1 MKTVLRNARI
11 LTADGFRDDLAVVIE
26 AGRITALVSDAAPQL
41 GSAAE
46 QVDLGG
52 GWLLPGFIDAQ
63 VNGGGGMQFAFAN
76 EGTIMKDID
85 QSWLGNVIATGTP
98 TYYRLC
104 PMSDGNTASTTAVR
118 VQGSVGATGD
128 LKLGTTT
135 LATGNPQS
143 IDFYQLRLPQY
154 LGG

>member
-1 MKTVLRNARI
+1 MIKISTGLADAMMNDTGATAALNNAELELRI
-11 LTADGFRDDLAVVIE
+11 FSGPEPLTADAALADE
-26 AGRITALVSDAAPQL
+26 TLLVT
-41 GSAAE
+41 
-46 QVDLGG
+46 
-52 GWLLPGFIDAQ
+52 IQ

-104 PMSDGNTASTTAVR
+104 PMNDDNTASTTAVR
-118 VQGSVGATGD
+118 VQGSVGTTGD

-154 LGG
+154 LGA

>member
-1 MKTVLRNARI
+1 MIKISTGLADAMMNDTGATAALNNAELELRI
-11 LTADGFRDDLAVVIE
+11 FSGPEPLTADAALADE
-26 AGRITALVSDAAPQL
+26 TLLVT
-41 GSAAE
+41 
-46 QVDLGG
+46 
-52 GWLLPGFIDAQ
+52 IQ

-104 PMSDGNTASTTAVR
+104 PMNDDNTASTTAVR

-128 LKLGTTT
+128 LKLGTNQ
-135 LATGNPQS
+135 LMRGNPQG
-143 IDFYQLRLPQY
+143 IDFYQLRLPQFT
-154 LGG
+154 GA

>member
-1 MKTVLRNARI
+1 MIKISTGLADAMMNDTGATAALNNAELELRI
-11 LTADGFRDDLAVVIE
+11 FSGPEPLTADAALADE
-26 AGRITALVSDAAPQL
+26 TLLVT
-41 GSAAE
+41 
-46 QVDLGG
+46 
-52 GWLLPGFIDAQ
+52 IQ
-63 VNGGGGMQFAFAN
+63 VNGGGGMQFAFTG

-104 PMSDGNTASTTAVR
+104 PMNDDNTASTTAVR

-154 LGG
+154 LGA

>member
-1 MKTVLRNARI
+1 MIKISTGLADAMMNDTGATAALNNAELELRI
-11 LTADGFRDDLAVVIE
+11 FSGPEPLTADAALADE
-26 AGRITALVSDAAPQL
+26 TLLVT
-41 GSAAE
+41 
-46 QVDLGG
+46 
-52 GWLLPGFIDAQ
+52 IQ

-76 EGTIMKDID
+76 EGTIMKDIN

>member
-1 MKTVLRNARI
+1 MIKISTGLADAMMNDTGATAALNNAELELRI
-11 LTADGFRDDLAVVIE
+11 FSGPEPLTADAALADE
-26 AGRITALVSDAAPQL
+26 TLLVT
-41 GSAAE
+41 
-46 QVDLGG
+46 
-52 GWLLPGFIDAQ
+52 IQ

-104 PMSDGNTASTTAVR
+104 PMNDDNTASTTAAR

-154 LGG
+154 LGA

>member
-1 MKTVLRNARI
+1 MIKISTGLADAMMGNVGATAALNAASLELRIFSGPEPLNA
-11 LTADGFRDDLAVVIE
+11 
-26 AGRITALVSDAAPQL
+26 DAAIT
-41 GSAAE
+41 GE
-46 QVDLGG
+46 T
-52 GWLLPGFIDAQ
+52 LLVTIQ
-63 VNGGGGMQFAFAN
+63 VNGGGGMQFALAN
-76 EGTIMKDID
+76 GGTIMKDID
-85 QSWLGNVIATGTP
+85 QSWLGNVVATGTP

-104 PMSDGNTASTTAVR
+104 PVSDDKSASTSKVR

-154 LGG
+154 LGA

>member
-1 MKTVLRNARI
+1 MIKISTGLADAMMNDTGATAALNNAELELRI
-11 LTADGFRDDLAVVIE
+11 FSGPEPLTADAALADE
-26 AGRITALVSDAAPQL
+26 TLLVT
-41 GSAAE
+41 
-46 QVDLGG
+46 
-52 GWLLPGFIDAQ
+52 IQ
-63 VNGGGGMQFAFAN
+63 VNGGGGMQIAFAN

-104 PMSDGNTASTTAVR
+104 PMNDDNTASTTAVR

-154 LGG
+154 LGA

>member
-1 MKTVLRNARI
+1 MIKISTGLADAMMNDTGATAALNNAELELRI
-11 LTADGFRDDLAVVIE
+11 FSGPEPLTADAALADE
-26 AGRITALVSDAAPQL
+26 TLLVT
-41 GSAAE
+41 
-46 QVDLGG
+46 
-52 GWLLPGFIDAQ
+52 IQ
-63 VNGGGGMQFAFAN
+63 VNGGGGMQFAFAD

-104 PMSDGNTASTTAVR
+104 PMNDDNTASTTAVR

-154 LGG
+154 LGA

>member
-1 MKTVLRNARI
+1 MRRVL
-11 LTADGFRDDLAVVIE
+11 
-26 AGRITALVSDAAPQL
+26 
-41 GSAAE
+41 
-46 QVDLGG
+46 
-52 GWLLPGFIDAQ
+52 
-63 VNGGGGMQFAFAN
+63 

-104 PMSDGNTASTTAVR
+104 PMNDDNTASTTAVR

-154 LGG
+154 LGA

>member
-1 MKTVLRNARI
+1 MIKISTGLADAMMNDTGATAALNNAELELRI
-11 LTADGFRDDLAVVIE
+11 FSGPEPLTADAALADE
-26 AGRITALVSDAAPQL
+26 TLLVT
-41 GSAAE
+41 
-46 QVDLGG
+46 
-52 GWLLPGFIDAQ
+52 IQ

-104 PMSDGNTASTTAVR
+104 PKTDDNSASATKVR
-118 VQGSVGATGD
+118 VQGSVGTTGD

-135 LATGNPQS
+135 PATGNPQS

-154 LGG
+154 LGA

>member
-1 MKTVLRNARI
+1 MIKISTGLADAMMNDVGATAALNAAELELRI
-11 LTADGFRDDLAVVIE
+11 FSGPEPLTADAELANE
-26 AGRITALVSDAAPQL
+26 TLLVT
-41 GSAAE
+41 
-46 QVDLGG
+46 
-52 GWLLPGFIDAQ
+52 IQ

-104 PMSDGNTASTTAVR
+104 PMSDDNTASTTAVR
-118 VQGSVGATGD
+118 VQGSVGVTGD
-128 LKLGTTT
+128 LKLGTAT

-154 LGG
+154 LGA

>member
-1 MKTVLRNARI
+1 MIKISTGLADAMMNDTGATAALNNAELELRI
-11 LTADGFRDDLAVVIE
+11 FSGPEPLTADAALADE
-26 AGRITALVSDAAPQL
+26 TLLVT
-41 GSAAE
+41 
-46 QVDLGG
+46 
-52 GWLLPGFIDAQ
+52 IQ

-104 PMSDGNTASTTAVR
+104 QKTDDNSASTTKVR
-118 VQGSVGATGD
+118 VQGSVGVTGD

-154 LGG
+154 LGA

>member
-1 MKTVLRNARI
+1 MIKISTGLADAMMNDTGATAALNAANLELRI
-11 LTADGFRDDLAVVIE
+11 FSGPEPLTADAALADE
-26 AGRITALVSDAAPQL
+26 TLLVT
-41 GSAAE
+41 
-46 QVDLGG
+46 
-52 GWLLPGFIDAQ
+52 IQ

-85 QSWLGNVIATGTP
+85 QSWLGNVIDTGTP

-104 PMSDGNTASTTAVR
+104 PMSDDDSASTTKVR

>member
-1 MKTVLRNARI
+1 MIKISTGLANAMMGNVGATAALNAASMELRI
-11 LTADGFRDDLAVVIE
+11 FSGPEPLTADAALAGE
-26 AGRITALVSDAAPQL
+26 TLLVT
-41 GSAAE
+41 
-46 QVDLGG
+46 
-52 GWLLPGFIDAQ
+52 IQ

-104 PMSDGNTASTTAVR
+104 QKTDDNSASTTKVR

-154 LGG
+154 LGA

>member
-1 MKTVLRNARI
+1 MMNDTGATAALNNAELELRI
-11 LTADGFRDDLAVVIE
+11 FSGPEPLTADAALADE
-26 AGRITALVSDAAPQL
+26 TLLVT
-41 GSAAE
+41 
-46 QVDLGG
+46 
-52 GWLLPGFIDAQ
+52 IQ

-104 PMSDGNTASTTAVR
+104 PMNDDNTASTTAVR

-154 LGG
+154 LGA

>member
-1 MKTVLRNARI
+1 MIKISTGLADAMMNDTGATAALNNAELELRI
-11 LTADGFRDDLAVVIE
+11 FSGPEPMTADAALADE
-26 AGRITALVSDAAPQL
+26 TLLVT
-41 GSAAE
+41 
-46 QVDLGG
+46 
-52 GWLLPGFIDAQ
+52 IQ

-76 EGTIMKDID
+76 EGTIMKNID
-85 QSWLGNVIATGTP
+85 QSWLGSVIATGTP

-135 LATGNPQS
+135 LATGNPRS
-143 IDFYQLRLPQY
+143 TPEARCLTLC
-154 LGG
+154 

>member
-1 MKTVLRNARI
+1 MIKISTGLADAMMNDTGATAALNNAELELRI
-11 LTADGFRDDLAVVIE
+11 FSGPEPLTADAALADE
-26 AGRITALVSDAAPQL
+26 TLLVT
-41 GSAAE
+41 
-46 QVDLGG
+46 
-52 GWLLPGFIDAQ
+52 IQ

-76 EGTIMKDID
+76 EGTIMKDIN

-104 PMSDGNTASTTAVR
+104 PMSDDDSASTTKVR

-154 LGG
+154 LGA

>member
-1 MKTVLRNARI
+1 MIKISTGLVDAMMNDVGATAALNSADLELRIFSGPEPLNA
-11 LTADGFRDDLAVVIE
+11 
-26 AGRITALVSDAAPQL
+26 DAAITN
-41 GSAAE
+41 E
-46 QVDLGG
+46 T
-52 GWLLPGFIDAQ
+52 LLVAIQ
-63 VNGGGGMQFAFAN
+63 VNGGGGMQFAFAG

-85 QSWLGNVIATGTP
+85 QSWLGNVVATGTP

-104 PMSDGNTASTTAVR
+104 PMSDDNTASTTAVR
-118 VQGSVGATGD
+118 VQGSVGTTGD

-154 LGG
+154 LGA

>member
-1 MKTVLRNARI
+1 MIKISTGLADAMMGNVGATAALNAASLELRI
-11 LTADGFRDDLAVVIE
+11 FSGPEPLTADA
-26 AGRITALVSDAAPQL
+26 ALTD
-41 GSAAE
+41 E
-46 QVDLGG
+46 T
-52 GWLLPGFIDAQ
+52 LLVTIQ

-85 QSWLGNVIATGTP
+85 QSWLGNVLNTGVP

-104 PMSDGNTASTTAVR
+104 PKTDDNSASTTKVR
-118 VQGSVGATGD
+118 VQGSVGPTGD
-128 LKLGTTT
+128 LMLGTTT

-154 LGG
+154 LGA

>member
-1 MKTVLRNARI
+1 MIKISTGLADAMMNDVGATAALNGAELELRI
-11 LTADGFRDDLAVVIE
+11 FSGPEPLTADAALAGE
-26 AGRITALVSDAAPQL
+26 TLLVT
-41 GSAAE
+41 
-46 QVDLGG
+46 
-52 GWLLPGFIDAQ
+52 IQ
-63 VNGGGGMQFAFAN
+63 VNGGGDMQFTFTG

-85 QSWLGNVIATGTP
+85 QSWLGDVVATGTP

-104 PMSDGNTASTTAVR
+104 PTNDDNTASTTAVR

-135 LATGNPQS
+135 LAAGNPQS

-154 LGG
+154 LGA

>member
-1 MKTVLRNARI
+1 MIKISTGLADAMMGNVGATAALNAASLELRI
-11 LTADGFRDDLAVVIE
+11 FSGPEPLTADAALADE
-26 AGRITALVSDAAPQL
+26 TLLVT
-41 GSAAE
+41 
-46 QVDLGG
+46 
-52 GWLLPGFIDAQ
+52 IQ

-104 PMSDGNTASTTAVR
+104 QKTDDNSASTTKVR
-118 VQGSVGATGD
+118 VQGSVGPTGD
-128 LKLGTTT
+128 LMLGTTT

-154 LGG
+154 LGA

>member
-1 MKTVLRNARI
+1 MIKISTGLADAMMGNVGATAALNAASLELRI
-11 LTADGFRDDLAVVIE
+11 FSGPEPLTANAALADE
-26 AGRITALVSDAAPQL
+26 TLLVA
-41 GSAAE
+41 
-46 QVDLGG
+46 
-52 GWLLPGFIDAQ
+52 IQ

-76 EGTIMKDID
+76 EGTIMKDIN
-85 QSWLGNVIATGTP
+85 QSWLGNVVATGTP

-104 PMSDGNTASTTAVR
+104 PKTDDNSASMTKVR

-154 LGG
+154 LGA

>member
-1 MKTVLRNARI
+1 MIKISTGLADAMMNDTGATAALNNAELELRI
-11 LTADGFRDDLAVVIE
+11 FSGPEPLTADAALADE
-26 AGRITALVSDAAPQL
+26 TLLVT
-41 GSAAE
+41 
-46 QVDLGG
+46 
-52 GWLLPGFIDAQ
+52 IQ

-85 QSWLGNVIATGTP
+85 QFWLGNVIATGTP

-104 PMSDGNTASTTAVR
+104 PMNDDNTASTTAVR

-154 LGG
+154 LGA

>member
-1 MKTVLRNARI
+1 MIKISTGLADAMMNDVGATAALNAAELELRI
-11 LTADGFRDDLAVVIE
+11 FSGPEPLTADAELANE
-26 AGRITALVSDAAPQL
+26 TLLVT
-41 GSAAE
+41 
-46 QVDLGG
+46 
-52 GWLLPGFIDAQ
+52 IQ

-85 QSWLGNVIATGTP
+85 QSWLGNVVATGTP

-104 PMSDGNTASTTAVR
+104 PMSDDNTASTTAVR
-118 VQGSVGATGD
+118 VQGSVGVTGD
-128 LKLGTTT
+128 LKLGTAT

-154 LGG
+154 LGA

>member
-1 MKTVLRNARI
+1 MIKISTGLADAMMNDTGATAALNNAELELRI
-11 LTADGFRDDLAVVIE
+11 FSGPEPLTADAALADE
-26 AGRITALVSDAAPQL
+26 TLLVT
-41 GSAAE
+41 
-46 QVDLGG
+46 
-52 GWLLPGFIDAQ
+52 IQ

-104 PMSDGNTASTTAVR
+104 PMSDDDTASTTAVR

-154 LGG
+154 LGA

>member
-1 MKTVLRNARI
+1 MIKISTGLADAMMGNVGATAALNAASMELRI
-11 LTADGFRDDLAVVIE
+11 FSGPEPLTANAALADE
-26 AGRITALVSDAAPQL
+26 TLLVA
-41 GSAAE
+41 
-46 QVDLGG
+46 
-52 GWLLPGFIDAQ
+52 IQ

-76 EGTIMKDID
+76 EGTIMKDIN
-85 QSWLGNVIATGTP
+85 QSWLGNVVATGTP

-104 PMSDGNTASTTAVR
+104 PKTDDNSASMTKVR

-154 LGG
+154 LGA

>member
-1 MKTVLRNARI
+1 MIKISTGLADAMMNDTGATAALNNAELELRI
-11 LTADGFRDDLAVVIE
+11 FSGPEPLTADAALADE
-26 AGRITALVSDAAPQL
+26 TLLVT
-41 GSAAE
+41 
-46 QVDLGG
+46 
-52 GWLLPGFIDAQ
+52 IQ
-63 VNGGGGMQFAFAN
+63 VNGGGGMRFAFAN

-104 PMSDGNTASTTAVR
+104 PMNDDNTASTTAVR

-154 LGG
+154 LGA

>member
-1 MKTVLRNARI
+1 MIKISTGLADAMMDDTGATAALNAANLELRI
-11 LTADGFRDDLAVVIE
+11 FSGPEPLTADAALANE
-26 AGRITALVSDAAPQL
+26 TLLVT
-41 GSAAE
+41 
-46 QVDLGG
+46 
-52 GWLLPGFIDAQ
+52 IQ
-63 VNGGGGMQFAFAN
+63 VNGGGGMQFAFTG
-76 EGTIMKDID
+76 EGTIMKDIN
-85 QSWLGNVIATGTP
+85 QSWLGNVVATGTP
-98 TYYRLC
+98 AYYRLC
-104 PMSDGNTASTTAVR
+104 PMSDGTTASTTAVR

>member
-1 MKTVLRNARI
+1 MIKISTGLADAMMNDTGATAALNNAELELRI
-11 LTADGFRDDLAVVIE
+11 FSGPEPLTADAALADE
-26 AGRITALVSDAAPQL
+26 TLLVT
-41 GSAAE
+41 
-46 QVDLGG
+46 
-52 GWLLPGFIDAQ
+52 IQ

-104 PMSDGNTASTTAVR
+104 PMSDDNTASTTKVR

>member
-1 MKTVLRNARI
+1 MIKISTGLADAMMNDTGATAALNNAELELRI
-11 LTADGFRDDLAVVIE
+11 FSGPEPLTADAALADE
-26 AGRITALVSDAAPQL
+26 TLLVT
-41 GSAAE
+41 
-46 QVDLGG
+46 
-52 GWLLPGFIDAQ
+52 IQ

-76 EGTIMKDID
+76 KGTIMKDIG
-85 QSWLGNVIATGTP
+85 QSWLGNVMATCTP
-98 TYYRLC
+98 TDYRLC
-104 PMSDGNTASTTAVR
+104 PMSDDNTASTTAVR

-154 LGG
+154 LGA

>member
-1 MKTVLRNARI
+1 MIKISTGLADAMMNDTGATAALNNAELELRI
-11 LTADGFRDDLAVVIE
+11 FSGPEPMTADAALADE
-26 AGRITALVSDAAPQL
+26 TLLVT
-41 GSAAE
+41 
-46 QVDLGG
+46 
-52 GWLLPGFIDAQ
+52 IQ

-76 EGTIMKDID
+76 EGTIMKHID

-104 PMSDGNTASTTAVR
+104 PMNDDNTASTTAVR

-154 LGG
+154 LGA

>member
-1 MKTVLRNARI
+1 MIKISTGLADAMMNDTGATAALNNAELELRI
-11 LTADGFRDDLAVVIE
+11 FSGPEPLTADAALADE
-26 AGRITALVSDAAPQL
+26 TLLVT
-41 GSAAE
+41 
-46 QVDLGG
+46 
-52 GWLLPGFIDAQ
+52 IQ

-104 PMSDGNTASTTAVR
+104 PMNDDNTASTTAVR

-154 LGG
+154 LGA

>member
-1 MKTVLRNARI
+1 MIKISTGLADAMMNDTGATAALNNAELELRI
-11 LTADGFRDDLAVVIE
+11 FSGPEPLTADAALADE
-26 AGRITALVSDAAPQL
+26 TLLVT
-41 GSAAE
+41 
-46 QVDLGG
+46 
-52 GWLLPGFIDAQ
+52 IQ

-104 PMSDGNTASTTAVR
+104 PMNDDNTASTTAVR
-118 VQGSVGATGD
+118 VQGSGGATGD

-154 LGG
+154 LGA